1 MESIFW
7 YTKCGHIKILY
18 TILAEHK
25 MLIVLIQ
32 LLAAKPNKPIIIV
45 NSIYEF
51 WHNWHNDTCSISS
64 LTDHKK
70 NSKQLNAIS
79 VDKLFKLF

>member
-45 NSIYEF
+45 NGIYEF
-51 WHNWHNDTCSISS
+51 
-64 LTDHKK
+64 
-70 NSKQLNAIS
+70 
-79 VDKLFKLF
+79 

>member
-51 WHNWHNDTCSISS
+51 
-64 LTDHKK
+64 
-70 NSKQLNAIS
+70 
-79 VDKLFKLF
+79 